1 MEVISVSDKHSLM
14 NLISQELWLLRML
27 FFYCSHFL
35 DKVRKFSWSHS
46 KWFRNIFLLDP
57 YFLWHFIN
65 LKEIMSFIVRQVLK
79 KVSLLCFSFVVST
92 SLCFY
97 LLIALLAAPKLLL
110 KSCRNFLLLADVIR
124 SFLLRKYC
132 HFNILDLHTKILIEI

>member
-14 NLISQELWLLRML
+14 NLVSQELWLLWML

-35 DKVRKFSWSHS
+35 DKVRKFSWSRS

-57 YFLWHFIN
+57 YFLLHFVD
-65 LKEIMSFIVRQVLK
+65 LKEIMPFICNTSFEE
-79 KVSLLCFSFVVST
+79 SFSFVFFIRSFNLT
-92 SLCFY
+92 
-97 LLIALLAAPKLLL
+97 LLL
-110 KSCRNFLLLADVIR
+110 LSHCTINSAKTLIKIMSKFFLLADVIR